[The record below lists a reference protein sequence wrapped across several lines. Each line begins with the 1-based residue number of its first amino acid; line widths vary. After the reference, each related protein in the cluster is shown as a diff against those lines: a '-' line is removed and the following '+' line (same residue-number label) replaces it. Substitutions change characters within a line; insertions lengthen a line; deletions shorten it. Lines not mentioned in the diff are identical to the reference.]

1 MDSGPTRRRASRNDE
16 EHTFPTP
23 RHDAPE
29 FLQNV
34 RPEKE
39 GVGNTGCPLH
49 PQPVCEG
56 SKHTVVTTVAPEITR
71 YSRTQ
76 WF

>member
-1 MDSGPTRRRASRNDE
+1 MTKNT
-16 EHTFPTP
+16 EHTSTTP

-29 FLQNV
+29 FCNSFAQKNEGV
-34 RPEKE
+34 RDPKE
-39 GVGNTGCPLH
+39 GAGNTGCPLH
-49 PQPVCEG
+49 PQPVCES